1 MWPISELGYATTV
14 ARISTFSL
22 VCLCFLSL
30 FAIPVEQLSWTQKTA
45 IEQRQK
51 QLQIS
56 GEASHLTQTQWV
68 LLTASKGSWLL
79 TVPETELKES
89 KQQKVLPTKE
99 KTQKGMDKVVDSSN
113 LAVKKESFGSSSH
126 TKSTNGSSGKRSQDT
141 IIFRELVK
149 VIERNKH
156 YPKRARAYGIQGVI
170 KVVVS
175 IDSHGVVKNYHLENG
190 GHALLRM
197 ATQEASA
204 KLIGL
209 QTSASSASQLTIPVY
224 YQIH

>member
-51 QLQIS
+51 QLQIL

-68 LLTASKGSWLL
+68 LLTVSKGAWLL

-99 KTQKGMDKVVDSSN
+99 KTKKGMDKVVDSSN
-113 LAVKKESFGSSSH
+113 LAVKK
-126 TKSTNGSSGKRSQDT
+126 R
-141 IIFRELVK
+141 
-149 VIERNKH
+149 VIW
-156 YPKRARAYGIQGVI
+156 
-170 KVVVS
+170 
-175 IDSHGVVKNYHLENG
+175 
-190 GHALLRM
+190 
-197 ATQEASA
+197 
-204 KLIGL
+204 KLI
-209 QTSASSASQLTIPVY
+209 SYKID
-224 YQIH
+224 